1 MFIRAEPDWVRTEQK
16 RERERES
23 GRERERGERG
33 RPHRS
38 KVKVVY
44 ENLQQKEEKGR
55 WLLVGRKI
63 EVCFSASEVIIDR
76 SWSLQ
81 QVLLLQLLLLASPLC
96 FSHGYFEGRI
106 L

>member
-1 MFIRAEPDWVRTEQK
+1 MGEHGAKEKVG
-16 RERERES
+16 EREKE
-23 GRERERGERG
+23 ERG

-38 KVKVVY
+38 KVKVVD

-55 WLLVGRKI
+55 WLLVGWKI

-76 SWSLQ
+76 SWSVQ
-81 QVLLLQLLLLASPLC
+81 QVLLLLLLLLASPLC